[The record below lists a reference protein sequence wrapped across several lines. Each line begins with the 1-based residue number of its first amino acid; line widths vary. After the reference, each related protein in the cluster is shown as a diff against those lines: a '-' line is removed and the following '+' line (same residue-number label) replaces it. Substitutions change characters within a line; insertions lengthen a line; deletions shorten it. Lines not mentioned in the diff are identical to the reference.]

1 MIELS
6 LNILEIHRDEDFVI
20 SVTADKD
27 DLHSNNS
34 GTLSDDK
41 TTVSIEG
48 NFVIGLSKPILDLSP
63 YEIWIVFPKSKKIT
77 RFFRSGSNSNTILLT
92 EQCDQRCIMCSQ
104 PPKNYDYTHFELYK
118 EAIALIE
125 GPSVIG
131 ISGGEPTLFKTDLLD
146 FISDIVKLKPDIK
159 FHVLT
164 NGQHFSDEDI
174 STLKVLRKSII
185 WAVPIYSSDA
195 SEHDKIVGK
204 KGAFDELLKGL
215 NVLAKSSS
223 KVELRTV
230 VLRENIFGIS
240 LLANFIGINLPWVQS
255 WSIMQLEKKGYAVFE
270 WEKKFYDT
278 SDDFKILSRA
288 IEISQARGFA
298 VDLYNFPLCTVPS
311 QFRKYCRK
319 SISDWKSKYIKACM
333 PCADKKLCSGMF
345 EWYDEASGFKNIKA
359 LK

>member
-6 LNILEIHRDEDFVI
+6 LNILEIHREEDFVI
-20 SVTADKD
+20 SVTAEKD
-27 DLHSNNS
+27 NLHSNNS
-34 GTLSDDK
+34 GTLADDK
-41 TTVSIEG
+41 TKVSIEG
-48 NFVIGLSKPILDLSP
+48 NFAIGLSKPILDLSP

-77 RFFRSGSNSNTILLT
+77 RFFRSDANSNTILLT

-131 ISGGEPTLFKTDLLD
+131 ISGGEPTLFKTELLE
-146 FISDIVKLKPDIK
+146 FISDIVKIKPDIK

-174 STLKVLRKSII
+174 NTLKALRKSII
-185 WAVPIYSSDA
+185 WAVPIYSRDA

-223 KVELRTV
+223 ILELRTV

-240 LLANFIGINLPWVQS
+240 LLANFIGINLPWC
-255 WSIMQLEKKGYAVFE
+255 
-270 WEKKFYDT
+270 
-278 SDDFKILSRA
+278 RA
-288 IEISQARGFA
+288 GRSC
-298 VDLYNFPLCTVPS
+298 N
-311 QFRKYCRK
+311 
-319 SISDWKSKYIKACM
+319 
-333 PCADKKLCSGMF
+333 
-345 EWYDEASGFKNIKA
+345 
-359 LK
+359 